1 MELTLKVTL
10 SDEQYNA
17 LMEKASDTVL
27 TDEQFIDALKQKMQ
41 ENVSD
46 WVIEHFKD
54 NAREF
59 ISRIYR
65 LSYWGDS
72 DNNYEKLIK
81 DLVRE
86 SMEKEREKITAGIA
100 EGMKKMVSDKNVDI
114 SKIVTAYIMDAIMH
128 GTTKGLDNWMM
139 AVHEQAN
146 IISRNFSNLRGYL
159 NLGQDAVEDTNLVP
173 PPTAL

>member
-27 TDEQFIDALKQKMQ
+27 TDEQFIDALKEKMQ

-46 WVIEHFKD
+46 WVIERFKNNVKD
-54 NAREF
+54 F
-59 ISRIYR
+59 ISKTYH

-72 DNNYEKLIK
+72 DNNYEKLIRN
-81 DLVRE
+81 LVKE

-128 GTTKGLDNWMM
+128 GTTKGLDSWMM
-139 AVHEQAN
+139 DVHEQAN

-159 NLGQDAVEDTNLVP
+159 NLGSDTIEDTNLVP